1 MNIGSD
7 GDHRRMSSGLQAL
20 SKTDHSR
27 PANRLYPQRLTNTDA
42 QFGGVL
48 FMDWKFKW
56 TT

>member
-7 GDHRRMSSGLQAL
+7 GNHRRMSSGLQAL
-20 SKTDHSR
+20 SKTDRSR
-27 PANRLYPQRLTNTDA
+27 PANRSYPQRLTNTDA

>member
-1 MNIGSD
+1 VNIGSD

-27 PANRLYPQRLTNTDA
+27 PANRLYPQRLTNTGA